1 VAIVVGLVILGLFP
15 LAVRRTGA
23 RGRRLLTVFVVVW
36 LVACAGDLTVGVS
49 HGYGFGE
56 EFAIHLLIFAVPAA
70 AALVLARTAGPWLRL
85 SSRPAPA

>member
-1 VAIVVGLVILGLFP
+1 MRTLVAIVVGLVTLGLFL
-15 LAVRRTGA
+15 LAARRPGA
-23 RGRRLLTVFVVVW
+23 RRRRLLTVFVVVW

-70 AALVLARTAGPWLRL
+70 AALVWARTAARG
-85 SSRPAPA
+85 